1 MAKFSNELLNRL
13 TEFLIIEIGEK
24 ALSGITY
31 ALYIKNEK
39 DKEVY
44 ERYNAIKKEV
54 LKCGYSN
61 DEVFRIYEVSNG
73 YIYDLDLS
81 VAKKITTELAKAVAK
96 TNGGTTP
103 VGDLIG
109 DGPSLRRKADMLGLA
124 KYVKQQY
131 DEGKRVI
138 EVALF
143 SRNSV
148 PRIVITGIGPNKE
161 MLPIRYTAFS
171 IRHWDIQSINANILI
186 PAGIRISKLDP
197 CEVLPSKT
205 GVRFILSIEKV

>member
-1 MAKFSNELLNRL
+1 MAKFSNELLNKL

-31 ALYIKNEK
+31 ALYIKNTK

-44 ERYNAIKKEV
+44 ERYNEIKKEV

-81 VAKKITTELAKAVAK
+81 VAKKITAELAKAVAK

-103 VGDLIG
+103 IGDLIG

-131 DEGKRVI
+131 DEGKRVV

-148 PRIVITGIGPNKE
+148 PRIVITGVGPNGE
-161 MLPIRYTAFS
+161 MLPIKYSSFS

-186 PAGIRISKLDP
+186 PAGIRISKLEP
-197 CEVLPSKT
+197 CDILPSRT
-205 GVRFILSIEKV
+205 GCRFILYTEKV